1 MNSLK
6 VVPFVHILWSS
17 VLSCLYMI
25 QDVILREVSALFFTI
40 NIFIITV
47 IIIVIVIIII
57 SQVQEEEEE
66 ANECSST
73 SGLGLGAG
81 VAQKQTPPW
90 SAPCVHVSLS
100 LWYF

>member
-1 MNSLK
+1 MQFSAQL
-6 VVPFVHILWSS
+6 FVYDT
-17 VLSCLYMI
+17 SCHTEGG
-25 QDVILREVSALFFTI
+25 VFFTI
-40 NIFIITV
+40 IIITV
-47 IIIVIVIIII
+47 IDIVIIII

-81 VAQKQTPPW
+81 GTLGAAQKQTPPW

-100 LWYF
+100 L